1 MSQAASEGQR
11 WCLQATKVWR
21 TEKAEAGPTVEEE
34 VALKATTKRVL
45 ESLESV
51 RPAYD
56 RM

>member
-21 TEKAEAGPTVEEE
+21 TGKAEAGLTVEEE
-34 VALKATTKRVL
+34 VALRATTERVL
-45 ESLESV
+45 ESLGSV

>member
-1 MSQAASEGQR
+1 MIQAASEEQR

-34 VALKATTKRVL
+34 VALKATTTHVL
-45 ESLESV
+45 ESLESA